1 MNTDRIRTL
10 IVEKVKTRP
19 AMMKRA
25 RKDAK
30 DAPET
35 LTARDLAGL
44 EPWLAHNDL
53 NHYLTACLVPGG
65 YIASGMAL
73 HDLRDIRDSTV
84 EGCSPGGYILPF
96 GYLVIASSA
105 GGNELCVG
113 TNGRVYW
120 ADHETF
126 ADSLT
131 YQHPETGDL
140 EDWEYTLENV
150 RRALIPVSEH
160 FEAFLESLL
169 TDQLD
174 QQLRALD

>member
-10 IVEKVKTRP
+10 IIGKVKTRP

-53 NHYLTACLVPGG
+53 NQYLTACLVPGG
-65 YIASGMAL
+65 YIASGMAV

-113 TNGRVYW
+113 TDGRVYW
-120 ADHETF
+120 ADHEGF
-126 ADSLT
+126 ACFITHKDPQTGKLQDS
-131 YQHPETGDL
+131 
-140 EDWEYTLENV
+140 EYTPENV
-150 RRALIPVSEH
+150 QRALVPVSDN
-160 FEAFLESLL
+160 FEAFLVSLL
-169 TDQLD
+169 TDRLD